1 MINERIREV
10 RKRRGLTLEKFGER
24 VGLKKSSMSNVENG
38 NIAVTDRLIMMTVKE
53 FGVDEQWLRTGEGE
67 MFPPKSEYDKLA
79 ELTTKMLRNK
89 DDKERLFITDFLYNH
104 MKDEDVHTLLDTLIS
119 FVDDLKATLDTK
131 DEPEDHE

>member
-10 RKRRGLTLEKFGER
+10 RKRSGLTLEKFGEK
-24 VGLKKSSMSNVENG
+24 VGLKKSGLSAVEIG
-38 NIAVTDRLIMMTVKE
+38 RIAVTDRLIMMTVKE

-131 DEPEDHE
+131 GEPEEHA

>member
-10 RKRRGLTLEKFGER
+10 RKRSGLTLEKFGEK
-24 VGLKKSSMSNVENG
+24 VGMRKNSLSAVENG
-38 NIAVTDRLIMMTVKE
+38 INGVTDRLIMMTVKE
-53 FGVDEQWLRTGEGE
+53 FGVDEHWLRTGEGE

-89 DDKERLFITDFLYNH
+89 DDRERLFITDFLYNH

-131 DEPEDHE
+131 DEPENHT

>member
-10 RKRRGLTLEKFGER
+10 RKRSGLTLEKFGER
-24 VGLKKSSMSNVENG
+24 VGLKKSGLSAVEIG
-38 NIAVTDRLIMMTVKE
+38 RIAVTDRLIMMVVKE
-53 FGVDEQWLRTGEGE
+53 FGVDEHWLRTGEGE

-89 DDKERLFITDFLYNH
+89 DDRERLFITDFLYNH

-119 FVDDLKATLDTK
+119 FVDDLKATLDK
-131 DEPEDHE
+131 PEEQE

>member
-10 RKRRGLTLEKFGER
+10 RKRSGLTLEKFGER
-24 VGLKKSSMSNVENG
+24 VGLKKSGLSAVEIG
-38 NIAVTDRLIMMTVKE
+38 RIAVTDRLIMMTVKE
-53 FGVDEQWLRTGEGE
+53 FGVDEHWLRTGEGE

-89 DDKERLFITDFLYNH
+89 DDRERLFITDFLYNH

-119 FVDDLKATLDTK
+119 FVDDLKATLDK
-131 DEPEDHE
+131 PEEQE